1 MELLVWS
8 GYDTSCKVDGWPSK
22 NNGTPKWMIYFME
35 NPIKIDDLGGFPLF
49 WVDTQIGPIG
59 HSNRIFL
66 GRAPVLQH
74 HPGATKK

>member
-1 MELLVWS
+1 
-8 GYDTSCKVDGWPSK
+8 
-22 NNGTPKWMIYFME
+22 MIYFME

-74 HPGATKK
+74 HPGATKKWATNKTLLLSIILDG